1 MGNSQPGNDS
11 PAVVYR
17 EVTVRPLAARREA
30 LLLIAVLAVIILLM
44 AVRFSALR
52 VADNESTLKIYQQQD
67 RFLKNQAPTMY
78 RSLRSVAGDIVD
90 LREDNGT
97 WPDVDMLKNEALP
110 PFADYFLPAGLRGYT
125 WSRYE
130 GEGWVDY
137 FGVNPDTAIAE
148 KEEVDPLDV
157 SFILRILDLQNK
169 EHPHPHY
176 GKDSEAVQRYVSQ
189 VWMYPGMQQYPETA
203 AIEKGWK
210 WIISVTDSAENA
222 GGIISEKPGK

>member
-1 MGNSQPGNDS
+1 MGNSQQGSDS
-11 PAVVYR
+11 TAVVYR
-17 EVTVRPLAARREA
+17 EVKVMPLAARREA

-44 AVRFSALR
+44 AVRFSAVR
-52 VADNESTLKIYQQQD
+52 VADNESTLKMYQQQD
-67 RFLKNQAPTMY
+67 RFLQNQAPTMY

-130 GEGWVDY
+130 GDGRVDY
-137 FGVNPDTAIAE
+137 FGVNQDTAIAE
-148 KEEVDPLDV
+148 KEEIDPLDV
-157 SFILRILDLQNK
+157 SFILRIIDLQNG

-203 AIEKGWK
+203 VIEKGWK
-210 WIISVTDSAENA
+210 WIISVTDSGENG
-222 GGIISEKPGK
+222 GGIISEQPGK